1 MGENDEEKMLPFDL
15 PIDQHTLN
23 FLTLLCE
30 ELGDKEA
37 ITRAYRRW
45 EEQGHVGVCNRR
57 DGRIFASEM
66 ARKAREIEES
76 RRNGPGR
83 KLSKALGP

>member
-1 MGENDEEKMLPFDL
+1 MSDNDEEKTLPL
-15 PIDQHTLN
+15 NPPVDQRTLN

-37 ITRAYRRW
+37 ITRAYRWW
-45 EEQGHVGVCNRR
+45 EEQDHVGVCNRR
-57 DGRIFASEM
+57 DGRSFTSEM
-66 ARKAREIEES
+66 ARNAREIEES

-83 KLSKALGP
+83 K